1 MQLSHCR
8 MQDGASLG
16 GFSQYRDLRSPWSS
30 ESHLLTP
37 GLGFSQPGSRTNRN
51 IDSCQVQ
58 RVLMSQIC
66 FSLVVQGIVDS
77 LLIHTGLL
85 RVSPCPCL
93 FCFERRFGNW
103 ITREIHIWVWFKDQQ
118 VGAVSSGLGLGF
130 GSERTKPLF
139 TRQGKD
145 SHHCPFSATPN
156 CRLSSPALPCCI

>member
-1 MQLSHCR
+1 MGLPWEGSVNTETFALPGAQRATFSHL
-8 MQDGASLG
+8 GLASLK
-16 GFSQYRDLRSPWSS
+16 
-30 ESHLLTP
+30 
-37 GLGFSQPGSRTNRN
+37 PGSRTNRN

-66 FSLVVQGIVDS
+66 FSLMVQGIVDS

-139 TRQGKD
+139 TWQGKD
-145 SHHCPFSATPN
+145 AVTTARSQPPPTAG
-156 CRLSSPALPCCI
+156 